1 MIRKPSHFA
10 SIISLDLYPAI
21 VNPKLNTDDGLGMID
36 MLSFARSSVN
46 APLQINSYPDCS
58 ETAPRY
64 AVGTNDEGNTNALD
78 LVATREIV
86 IPLRDS
92 DTMSTAHSL
101 FAEVGLSAMGG
112 KKPGLYASNSDRD
125 RMVYVFCSI
134 VLPFSGIFCLSLIIS
149 PYVAAS
155 LHSLTPPHGMSLTII
170 PYPPQ

>member
-1 MIRKPSHFA
+1 LHHHGLNIDLLVNSQLGSFRRMIRKPSHFA

-64 AVGTNDEGNTNALD
+64 AAGTNDEGNTDALD
-78 LVATREIV
+78 LVGPREVV

-92 DTMSTAHSL
+92 DTMSSAHSL
-101 FAEVGLSAMGG
+101 FTGVGLSAMGG
-112 KKPGLYASNSDRD
+112 KKPGLYASSSDRD
-125 RMVYVFCSI
+125 RLVYVFCSI
-134 VLPFSGIFCLSLIIS
+134 ALPLVIAVCLPSCS
-149 PYVAAS
+149 D
-155 LHSLTPPHGMSLTII
+155 TTT
-170 PYPPQ
+170 